1 MGALSGIRIV
11 DLTAVLMGPYTT
23 QFLADYGADVVK
35 VESPM
40 GDLVREIGPMRS
52 PGMGPLFL
60 NTNRSKRSIS
70 IDLKASEGRQ
80 LLLDMCRNA
89 DVLIY
94 NIRPAAMERLGL
106 SYEEIAAVNPKIV
119 YAGCYGYGQDGPYAA
134 YPAYD
139 DLIQGGACIPYLYTL
154 AGGEEPRYVPT
165 AMADR
170 IVGMT
175 TLSAILAA
183 LVARGRTGKGQ
194 RVDVPMFETMAAF
207 ILGDHLGGLTY
218 EPPLDKGGYARQLSP
233 DRRPYKTADG
243 YVCALIY
250 TDGHWRRF
258 LSATGRADLMDTDP
272 RYADFASRM
281 ANLDVV
287 YGELSDLMLTRT
299 SAEWVELFNDI
310 DVPIMWMHDL
320 KSILKDKHLEQVDFF
335 RPFEHPTEGSILT
348 MANPV
353 KMSDTPVVEPRPVP
367 HLGEH
372 TIECLTEMGL
382 SQETISDLI
391 ARGIV
396 RSMSPDSIQSAVS
409 GAEGQDE
416 NPGTVI

>member
-11 DLTAVLMGPYTT
+11 DLTSVLMGPYTT

-35 VESPM
+35 VEAPM

-70 IDLKASEGRQ
+70 IDLKTGEGRQ
-80 LLLDMCRNA
+80 LLLDMCREA
-89 DVLIY
+89 DVLVY

-106 SYEEIAAVNPKIV
+106 SYEEIAAVNPRIV

-134 YPAYD
+134 NPAYD
-139 DLIQGGACIPYLYTL
+139 DLIQGGACIPYLFTL
-154 AGGEEPRYVPT
+154 AGSDEPRYVP
-165 AMADR
+165 AAIADR
-170 IVGMT
+170 IVAMT

-183 LVARGRTGKGQ
+183 LVSCGRTGKGQ

-218 EPPLDKGGYARQLSP
+218 DPPLDGGGYARQLSP

-243 YVCALIY
+243 YVCTLIY
-250 TDGHWRRF
+250 TDDHWRRF
-258 LSATGRADLMDTDP
+258 LAATGRADLMDADP
-272 RYADFASRM
+272 RYATFSSRM

-287 YGELSDLMLTRT
+287 YGELSDVMLTRT
-299 SAEWVELFNDI
+299 SAEWMDLFNEI
-310 DVPIMWMHDL
+310 DVPMLWMHDL
-320 KSILKDKHLEQVDFF
+320 QSILKDKHLEQVNFF
-335 RPFEHPTEGSILT
+335 RPFEHPTEGPILT

-353 KMSDTPVVEPRPVP
+353 KMSGTPITDTRPVP
-367 HLGEH
+367 NLGEH

-382 SQETISDLI
+382 SQDTISDLI

-396 RSMSPDSIQSAVS
+396 RSMAPTSKHSAAT
-409 GAEGQDE
+409 GPEGEDVTT
-416 NPGTVI
+416 GTAI